1 MAFALSVL
9 HAAPAT
15 ILGAEKADK
24 GTKEMINA
32 MKIMRA
38 VQLLARL
45 SMARLLRAIQEFG
58 GHNCWKCPMWV
69 IAFRG
74 ANEDKGAYS
83 PYCYLR
89 FFLPKCRECRNS
101 KGRKYLSKT
110 WYHPELQRETLYLR
124 KLWQEKG
131 LG

>member
-1 MAFALSVL
+1 MAFELKVL
-9 HAAPAT
+9 HTAPAIT
-15 ILGAEKADK
+15 FCAENADK

-32 MKIMRA
+32 MKVMRA

-45 SMARLLRAIQEFG
+45 SMARLLRAIQEFS
-58 GHNCWKCPMWV
+58 GHNRWKCPMLV

-74 ANEDKGAYS
+74 AKEEKGAYS

-124 KLWQEKG
+124 KVWQEKG
-131 LG
+131 MG